1 MARLRRRANVGRD
14 GVMKAYL
21 SRAEAV
27 RSVAAQKAAL
37 VLAGMGILAA
47 SAWLSVPF
55 YPVPLTMQT
64 LAVLLIGG
72 TLGPALGVSAVAGYL
87 ALGAVGAPVFHGGL
101 GGVLVLAGPTGGYLL
116 GFLPAVFLMGW
127 AARLAGGPGR
137 LGYPAAS
144 SSGGPAGSASG
155 GPAGSGS
162 APAASSSGSFRRLLF
177 LAVGAVVAS
186 AAIYALGVPWLAL
199 FGGLGL
205 ERAVAVGLV
214 PFLLGDVLKAAVA
227 VGAVY
232 LGGRALSQRRPF
244 LF

>member
-1 MARLRRRANVGRD
+1 M
-14 GVMKAYL
+14 
-21 SRAEAV
+21 
-27 RSVAAQKAAL
+27 
-37 VLAGMGILAA
+37 
-47 SAWLSVPF
+47 PF

-72 TLGPALGVSAVAGYL
+72 ALGPVLGVSAVAGYL
-87 ALGAVGAPVFHGGL
+87 ALGALGAPVFHGGL
-101 GGVLVLAGPTGGYLL
+101 GGALVLAGPTGGYLL
-116 GFLPAVFLMGW
+116 GFPP
-127 AARLAGGPGR
+127 GGVSDGVGGAPGRRPGR
-137 LGYPAAS
+137 LRD
-144 SSGGPAGSASG
+144 GGS
-155 GPAGSGS
+155 SGS
-162 APAASSSGSFRRLLF
+162 ARLPSSGSCRRLLV

-205 ERAVAVGLV
+205 ERAVTVGLV

-232 LGGRALSQRRPF
+232 LGGRALSQWRPF

>member
-1 MARLRRRANVGRD
+1 
-14 GVMKAYL
+14 MKANL
-21 SRAEAV
+21 LRVEAI

-37 VLAGMGILAA
+37 ALAGIGILAA

-87 ALGAVGAPVFHGGL
+87 ALGALGAPVFHGGL

-137 LGYPAAS
+137 LGDPA
-144 SSGGPAGSASG
+144 GPASAQAVSVPGSY
-155 GPAGSGS
+155 
-162 APAASSSGSFRRLLF
+162 RRLLF

-205 ERAVAVGLV
+205 ERAAAVGLV
-214 PFLLGDVLKAAVA
+214 PFLIGDALKAAVA

-232 LGGRALSQRRPF
+232 LGSRAVSRWRPF

>member
-1 MARLRRRANVGRD
+1 
-14 GVMKAYL
+14 MKANL
-21 SRAEAV
+21 APTEAV

-72 TLGPALGVSAVAGYL
+72 AMGPALGVSAVVGYL
-87 ALGAVGAPVFHGGL
+87 ALGALGAPVFHGGL
-101 GGVLVLAGPTGGYLL
+101 GGAFVLAGPTGGYLL
-116 GFLPAVFLMGW
+116 GFLPAVLLMGL
-127 AARLAGGPGR
+127 AARLAGD
-137 LGYPAAS
+137 
-144 SSGGPAGSASG
+144 PAGSMRAV
-155 GPAGSGS
+155 SGS
-162 APAASSSGSFRRLLF
+162 AGASSGSCRRLVV
-177 LAVGAVVAS
+177 LAMGAVVAS

-205 ERAVAVGLV
+205 ERAVTVGLV

-232 LGGRALSQRRPF
+232 LGGRALSQWRPF
-244 LF
+244 LS

>member
-1 MARLRRRANVGRD
+1 
-14 GVMKAYL
+14 MKANL
-21 SRAEAV
+21 LRAEAV
-27 RSVAAQKAAL
+27 RSVTAQKAAL
-37 VLAGMGILAA
+37 ALTGIGILAA

-87 ALGAVGAPVFHGGL
+87 ALGALGAPVFHGGF

-137 LGYPAAS
+137 LDG
-144 SSGGPAGSASG
+144 ASG
-155 GPAGSGS
+155 PGPY
-162 APAASSSGSFRRLLF
+162 RRLLV

-205 ERAVAVGLV
+205 ERAVAVGLA
-214 PFLLGDVLKAAVA
+214 PFLLGDALKAAVA

-232 LGGRALSQRRPF
+232 LGSRALSQWRPS